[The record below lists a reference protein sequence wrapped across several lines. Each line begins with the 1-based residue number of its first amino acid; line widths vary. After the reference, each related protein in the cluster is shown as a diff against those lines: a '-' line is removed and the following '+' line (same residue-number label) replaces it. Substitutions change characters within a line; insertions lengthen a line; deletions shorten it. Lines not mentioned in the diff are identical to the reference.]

1 MVPPEVV
8 LRGSRVVALVL
19 VSLASAG
26 VALLVE
32 DHAPFPFPPGR
43 LSPCRIQAGDD
54 VEHVAGP
61 GVPHVLLV
69 GLLGVILVGGAGL
82 DEPDVVGD

>member
-1 MVPPEVV
+1 M
-8 LRGSRVVALVL
+8 LRSR
-19 VSLASAG
+19 S
-26 VALLVE
+26 
-32 DHAPFPFPPGR
+32 R
-43 LSPCRIQAGDD
+43 LDVYLRARIQAGDD

-69 GLLGVILVGGAGL
+69 GLRGVILVGGAGL

>member
-1 MVPPEVV
+1 M
-8 LRGSRVVALVL
+8 LRSR
-19 VSLASAG
+19 S
-26 VALLVE
+26 
-32 DHAPFPFPPGR
+32 R
-43 LSPCRIQAGDD
+43 LDVYLRARIQAGDD

>member
-1 MVPPEVV
+1 MPAGLPGVCDDQFVAVHVRADAISPWKVLSCQGLMVPPEVV

-43 LSPCRIQAGDD
+43 LSPCPY
-54 VEHVAGP
+54 P
-61 GVPHVLLV
+61 GR
-69 GLLGVILVGGAGL
+69 
-82 DEPDVVGD
+82 